1 MKGMSKKKIGIISGL
16 LGAGLVI
23 GLGIMINDYYQE
35 KERQQVTRD
44 LRAFFSKLGQ
54 IDVLYVTTV
63 KNSSEPISGGVVMAD
78 GKQYLYTYHNGHISF
93 EEE

>member
-1 MKGMSKKKIGIISGL
+1 MKGMNKKKIGIISGL
-16 LGAGLVI
+16 LGTGLVI
-23 GLGIMINDYYQE
+23 GLGIMINDYCQE

-54 IDVLYVTTV
+54 IDVLYVTTA

-78 GKQYLYTYHNGHISF
+78 GKQYQYVYHQGHIGF

>member
-1 MKGMSKKKIGIISGL
+1 M
-16 LGAGLVI
+16 
-23 GLGIMINDYYQE
+23 
-35 KERQQVTRD
+35 
-44 LRAFFSKLGQ
+44 
-54 IDVLYVTTV
+54 TTV

>member
-1 MKGMSKKKIGIISGL
+1 MSKKKIGIISGL

-44 LRAFFSKLGQ
+44 LRAFFQNWGKLTF
-54 IDVLYVTTV
+54 Y
-63 KNSSEPISGGVVMAD
+63 M
-78 GKQYLYTYHNGHISF
+78 
-93 EEE
+93 